1 MVLLMKTNTSPV
13 VPGEVQEYVHLQRQI
28 HDALRKEHPEWVESN
43 GESPMCDFLRSAS
56 HGTARNVHAKGIQH
70 QERRFS
76 QSMTAITVRI
86 PDESVELDNVEE
98 RRVLTGDDS
107 AGYISASTNVP
118 VPFSGRP
125 FPKRGMNSIPAIL
138 IIAF

>member
-13 VPGEVQEYVHLQRQI
+13 LPGEVQEYVHLQRQI
-28 HDALRKEHPEWVESN
+28 HDALRKEHPEWVEPN
-43 GESPMCDFLRSAS
+43 GESPMCDFLRGVS
-56 HGTARNVHAKGIQH
+56 RNSSKRSREGIQR

-76 QSMTAITVRI
+76 KSMTAITVRI
-86 PDESVELDNVEE
+86 PDESVEFLNVEE

-125 FPKRGMNSIPAIL
+125 FPKRGMNSIPTIL